1 MLSRQEP
8 PRPAAEASGGPRQ
21 PGQGPARAG
30 ARWGPGR
37 RAPPPPP
44 TGPPG
49 RPRAGVLLLGV
60 SRLAQGHCRGRRGAR
75 PGPQARAWLRVCQA
89 EPAMC
94 TRVCSVSGTLFRRLR
109 CPLQGLGRLS
119 TEGPGLAPQSASLT
133 RTPAR
138 GAAWRAGAAGAPPG
152 SRAGGGGR
160 GHEGLVSHAAQG
172 SGATRGTPWGSSGG
186 PHFRPG
192 AEAGQREGRWVVAA
206 PTSILTCKAQSQESQ
221 VGGDGLAR
229 QARDK
234 DREDPR
240 AEQPWGS
247 NLLVRAA

>member
-1 MLSRQEP
+1 MGRGVLSRQEP
-8 PRPAAEASGGPRQ
+8 PQPAAEASGSPRQ

-138 GAAWRAGAAGAPPG
+138 GAAWRTGAAGAPLG
-152 SRAGGGGR
+152 SRPGGGAGARARGVSKPRSPGIWCDSGYALGLLRRTPLPPWCRGWAAGG
-160 GHEGLVSHAAQG
+160 
-172 SGATRGTPWGSSGG
+172 
-186 PHFRPG
+186 
-192 AEAGQREGRWVVAA
+192 
-206 PTSILTCKAQSQESQ
+206 Q
-221 VGGDGLAR
+221 VGGRCSHLH
-229 QARDK
+229 
-234 DREDPR
+234 PH
-240 AEQPWGS
+240 
-247 NLLVRAA
+247 L